1 MILRPLNVLQLNVAR
16 SNVRMH
22 AILNTLIDFDILL
35 LQEPWYGRI
44 GVARSSTDAQ
54 GLDIKGTYRVITEI
68 GFILVEKILLSAWY
82 ISWSMLL
89 GMI

>member
-1 MILRPLNVLQLNVAR
+1 MCGDDGESRDGKEF
-16 SNVRMH
+16 
-22 AILNTLIDFDILL
+22 TC
-35 LQEPWYGRI
+35 
-44 GVARSSTDAQ
+44 GV
-54 GLDIKGTYRVITEI
+54 IYRVITEI

>member
-1 MILRPLNVLQLNVAR
+1 V
-16 SNVRMH
+16 S
-22 AILNTLIDFDILL
+22 ILL
-35 LQEPWYGRI
+35 TSTEREDGQSGNAICERI
-44 GVARSSTDAQ
+44 LGQV
-54 GLDIKGTYRVITEI
+54 TYRVITEI